1 MRALADSVGVTPTRD
16 FDASFAFGISL
27 ILNGIEATVSEN

>member
-1 MRALADSVGVTPTRD
+1 MPAAWD

-27 ILNGIEATVSEN
+27 ILNGVEATASKT